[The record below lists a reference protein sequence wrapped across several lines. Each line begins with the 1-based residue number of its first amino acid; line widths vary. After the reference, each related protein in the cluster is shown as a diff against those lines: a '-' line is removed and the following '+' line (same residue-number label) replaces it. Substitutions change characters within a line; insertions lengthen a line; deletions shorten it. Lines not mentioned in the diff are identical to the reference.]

1 MTMDNIEELAGDSRR
16 EIPAELIAQA
26 QATLDLI
33 PSRAAEYGERLA
45 SFTWQPIAAYDKVAA
60 PTVLFRRGEHAC
72 AGSWAAAT
80 IYPKWDDEPG
90 AMWRSA
96 EEATLEMPLKF
107 EPKEFAVLDDETL
120 HGFIAA

>member
-1 MTMDNIEELAGDSRR
+1 MEATKP
-16 EIPAELIAQA
+16 IPPEMIAEAQA
-26 QATLDLI
+26 QLDNL
-33 PSRAAEYGERLA
+33 PSYEAAYAAKLA
-45 SFTWQPIAAYDKVAA
+45 SFTWQPTAAYDKVAA

-72 AGSWAAAT
+72 AGLWSAAT

-107 EPKEFAVLDDETL
+107 ELTEFAALDGETL
-120 HGFIAA
+120 HRFIAS